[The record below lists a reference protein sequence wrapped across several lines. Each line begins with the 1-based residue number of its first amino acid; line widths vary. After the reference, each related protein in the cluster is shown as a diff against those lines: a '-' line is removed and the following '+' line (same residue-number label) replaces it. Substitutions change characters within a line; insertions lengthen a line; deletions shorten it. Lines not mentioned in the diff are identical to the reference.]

1 LQRFFLYIYFM
12 KSILGN
18 KESFISYSVAFLFI
32 LIMIGAAMIYDDK
45 EIILPE
51 VAALS
56 VGILTFRENKWL
68 QRPFHIFLLPSITA
82 ILGFGIN
89 FLPIILSL
97 KLALVLVAMLIVLK
111 IFKSQLA
118 PALATG
124 LLPIVTNAESFVFLY
139 AIFLF
144 VLLLFLSIKIF
155 KLKPTENAIPMIY
168 TSHNRWLIGL
178 CVVWFAA
185 CYFSGFAHFSAIPPI
200 IVISFESLNN
210 PTLKLTV
217 RLKRILVMFMAT
229 MAGCL
234 TMHYLDNWLIIG
246 LIDLIIV
253 MFILKLTDLRLP
265 PAFAMVILP
274 MILPSDSIKYLP
286 VATLIMSIFFM
297 LSIYII
303 QKVAYPKAIDFK

>member
-1 LQRFFLYIYFM
+1 M

-155 KLKPTENAIPMIY
+155 KLKPTENAVPMIY

-178 CVVWFAA
+178 CIVWFAA
-185 CYFSGFAHFSAIPPI
+185 CYFSGFTHFSAIPPI

>member
-1 LQRFFLYIYFM
+1 M

-18 KESFISYSVAFLFI
+18 KESFFSYLVAFIFI
-32 LIMIGAAMIYDDK
+32 LIMIATAMIYDDK

-51 VAALS
+51 VVALS

-89 FLPIILSL
+89 FLPILLSF
-97 KLALVLVAMLIVLK
+97 KLALVLVAMLLALR

-124 LLPIVTNAESFVFLY
+124 LLPIVTNAESLLFLF

-144 VLLLFLSIKIF
+144 VFLLFIFIKIF
-155 KLKPTENAIPMIY
+155 KIKPTENSVPVIY

-178 CVVWFAA
+178 CLTWFIV
-185 CYFSGFAHFSAIPPI
+185 CYFSGYKEFSAIPPV
-200 IVISFESLNN
+200 IVIAFESLNN

-217 RLKRILVMFMAT
+217 RIKRILTMFLVSMI
-229 MAGCL
+229 GCL
-234 TMHYLDNWLIIG
+234 TMHYLGNWIIIG
-246 LIDLIIV
+246 ILNLLLVTI
-253 MFILKLTDLRLP
+253 ILKLTDLRLP

-274 MILPSDSIKYLP
+274 MIMPEESIQLLP

-297 LSIYII
+297 IGIFII
-303 QKVAYPKAIDFK
+303 QKVAYPNLEHSLRHL

>member
-1 LQRFFLYIYFM
+1 M

-32 LIMIGAAMIYDDK
+32 LIMIGAAIIYSDK

-68 QRPFHIFLLPSITA
+68 QQPFHIFLLPSITA

-89 FLPIILSL
+89 FLPILLSF
-97 KLALVLVAMLIVLK
+97 KLALVLIAILIVLK

-124 LLPIVTNAESFVFLY
+124 LLPILTNAESFIFLY

-144 VLLLFLSIKIF
+144 VFLLFLSIKIF
-155 KLKPTENAIPMIY
+155 KLKPTENAVPMIY

-178 CVVWFAA
+178 CIVWFVA
-185 CYFSGFAHFSAIPPI
+185 CYFSGFTHFSAIPPI

-229 MAGCL
+229 MTGCL

-253 MFILKLTDLRLP
+253 MFVLKLTDLRLP

-303 QKVAYPKAIDFK
+303 QKIAYPKAIDFK